1 MSQRWI
7 RHYWCFD
14 LFWCFTEES
23 QFLGWN
29 HIQVRAS
36 PPFRIQQTAK
46 VSMLTETTL
55 KQLDVLSEI
64 VWLMCKPNK
73 RSKRLKANIV
83 GWTPSAVSVNLSFSE
98 LQPKQIQILRS
109 GIESRRRYV
118 HRHTHAHTQ
127 KCNTHT
133 QKCNTHRFQGQFGVH
148 ALLCE
153 WCPGGCGEAERGLS
167 SALLLCL
174 PWWFPDAS
182 EWSECYGTLGKQ
194 PSSLGLEPAGQD

>member
-1 MSQRWI
+1 MSQRRI

-14 LFWCFTEES
+14 LSWCFTEES

-73 RSKRLKANIV
+73 RSERLKANIV

-109 GIESRRRYV
+109 GHESRRRYV
-118 HRHTHAHTQ
+118 RRHAHT
-127 KCNTHT
+127 HT
-133 QKCNTHRFQGQFGVH
+133 ERQYTQVSGPVWCSCV
-148 ALLCE
+148 ALWVMSWGMRRGRAGSELCAA
-153 WCPGGCGEAERGLS
+153 PL
-167 SALLLCL
+167 
-174 PWWFPDAS
+174 F
-182 EWSECYGTLGKQ
+182 TLMV
-194 PSSLGLEPAGQD
+194 SRC